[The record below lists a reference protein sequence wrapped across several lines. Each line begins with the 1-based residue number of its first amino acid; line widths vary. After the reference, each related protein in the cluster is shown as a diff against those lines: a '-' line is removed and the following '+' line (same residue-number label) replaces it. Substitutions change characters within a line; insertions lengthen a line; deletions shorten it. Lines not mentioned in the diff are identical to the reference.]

1 MEVVVIV
8 AELIELLSQQD
19 PNKLVVMEYEGQY
32 NNITVVRCHTVL
44 LDTPSFADYAG
55 VEMLGHD
62 FETFHVTTDR
72 LSDYIAAERKEVVM
86 LAAREP

>member
-1 MEVVVIV
+1 MIV

-19 PNKLVVMEYEGQY
+19 RNKLVVMEYEGQY

-44 LDTPSFADYAG
+44 LNTPSFADYAG

-72 LSDYIAAERKEVVM
+72 LSDYIAAERKEIVM